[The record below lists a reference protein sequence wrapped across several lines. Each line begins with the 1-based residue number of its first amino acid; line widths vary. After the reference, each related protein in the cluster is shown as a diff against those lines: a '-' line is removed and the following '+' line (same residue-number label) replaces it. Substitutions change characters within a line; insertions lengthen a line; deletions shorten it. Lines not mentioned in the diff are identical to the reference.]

1 MMNAEEVIIEEII
14 ENGNSNNGLMDLIS
28 NVEESSCVSNKVII
42 EDYSLYKKTT
52 QINVNETSQFTN
64 DCEVIITDTAEIK
77 QNSNK
82 KDDMNEQAKQNK
94 SVILPNTKQNEI
106 LINDTDTDKNQNTNE
121 NVTFENLEQKS
132 DDNIYIIREI
142 NTVSL
147 AQSKDIG
154 INLLS

>member
-1 MMNAEEVIIEEII
+1 MNTEEVIIEEMI
-14 ENGNSNNGLMDLIS
+14 ENRNSNNGFMDLIS
-28 NVEESSCVSNKVII
+28 NVEESSCVPNKVII

-64 DCEVIITDTAEIK
+64 DCEVIITDNAEIK

-82 KDDMNEQAKQNK
+82 KDDMNEQAEQNK
-94 SVILPNTKQNEI
+94 SVVLSNTKQNEI
-106 LINDTDTDKNQNTNE
+106 LINDTDKNQNTNE
-121 NVTFENLEQKS
+121 DVTFENLEQKS
-132 DDNIYIIREI
+132 DNDICIISEI

-154 INLLS
+154 IYLLS

>member
-1 MMNAEEVIIEEII
+1 MMNTEEVIIEEMI
-14 ENGNSNNGLMDLIS
+14 ENRNSNNGFMDLIS
-28 NVEESSCVSNKVII
+28 NVEESSCVPNKVII

-64 DCEVIITDTAEIK
+64 DCEVIITDNAEIK

-82 KDDMNEQAKQNK
+82 KDDMNEQAEQNK
-94 SVILPNTKQNEI
+94 SVVLSNTKQNEI
-106 LINDTDTDKNQNTNE
+106 LINDTDKNQNTNE
-121 NVTFENLEQKS
+121 DVTFENLEQKS
-132 DDNIYIIREI
+132 DDDICIISEI

-154 INLLS
+154 IYLLS

>member
-1 MMNAEEVIIEEII
+1 MMNAEEVITEETI
-14 ENGNSNNGLMDLIS
+14 ENRNSNNGFMDLIS
-28 NVEESSCVSNKVII
+28 NVEESSCVPNQVII

-64 DCEVIITDTAEIK
+64 DCEVIITDNAEIK

-82 KDDMNEQAKQNK
+82 KDDMEEQAEQNK

-106 LINDTDTDKNQNTNE
+106 LINDTDKNQNTNE
-121 NVTFENLEQKS
+121 DVTFENLEQKN
-132 DDNIYIIREI
+132 DDICIIREI

-147 AQSKDIG
+147 AQSKDIV
-154 INLLS
+154 IYLLS

>member
-1 MMNAEEVIIEEII
+1 MMNTEEVIIEEMI
-14 ENGNSNNGLMDLIS
+14 ENRNSNNGFMDLIS
-28 NVEESSCVSNKVII
+28 NVEESSCVPNKVII

-64 DCEVIITDTAEIK
+64 DCEVIITDNAEIK

-82 KDDMNEQAKQNK
+82 KDDMNEQAEQNK
-94 SVILPNTKQNEI
+94 SVVLSNTKQNEI
-106 LINDTDTDKNQNTNE
+106 LINDTDKNQNTNE
-121 NVTFENLEQKS
+121 DVTFENLEQKS
-132 DDNIYIIREI
+132 DNDICIISEI

-154 INLLS
+154 IYLLS

>member
-1 MMNAEEVIIEEII
+1 MMNAEEVIIEVI
-14 ENGNSNNGLMDLIS
+14 ENRNSNNEFMDLIS
-28 NVEESSCVSNKVII
+28 NVEQSNCVPNKVIV
-42 EDYSLYKKTT
+42 EDYSIYKKAT

-64 DCEVIITDTAEIK
+64 DCEVIITDNAEIK

-82 KDDMNEQAKQNK
+82 KDVMNEKVEQHK

-106 LINDTDTDKNQNTNE
+106 LINDTDKNQNTNE
-121 NVTFENLEQKS
+121 DITFENFEQKS
-132 DDNIYIIREI
+132 DDDICIIREI

-154 INLLS
+154 IYLLS